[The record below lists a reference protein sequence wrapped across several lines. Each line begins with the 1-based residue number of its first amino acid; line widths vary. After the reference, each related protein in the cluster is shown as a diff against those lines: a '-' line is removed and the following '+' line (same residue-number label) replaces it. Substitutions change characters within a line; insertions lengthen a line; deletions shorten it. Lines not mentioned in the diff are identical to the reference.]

1 MSFISELSRAESPR
15 KFNTRIFGVLA
26 VFLCL
31 TGFLAGIRLETT
43 DPVSSQLSSEAIYTA
58 AAALSGTENGP
69 GNGTVFYRKY
79 DRNPASLHIINQAV
93 SDVCVSLSDGLFH
106 KSVLD
111 FYLCAGQELLIDTPV
126 GYFELHIS
134 TGSRWE
140 NSASLFGPETL
151 RFTDPSEH
159 GQELGR
165 KAICEFT
172 ISPGFT
178 NLIPEE

>member
-31 TGFLAGIRLETT
+31 AGFLSGSKKSEKTAA
-43 DPVSSQLSSEAIYTA
+43 VSPELSSEAIFSA

-69 GNGTVFYRKY
+69 GNGTVLYRKY
-79 DRNPASLHIINQAV
+79 DRNPAALHIENQAA

-140 NSASLFGPETL
+140 DSASLFGPETL

-165 KAICEFT
+165 KTVCEFT

-178 NLIPEE
+178 NLIPE

>member
-1 MSFISELSRAESPR
+1 MSFISKLSRAESPR
-15 KFNTRIFGVLA
+15 KFNTRIFGVFA

-31 TGFLAGIRLETT
+31 AGALAGSRAEKAA
-43 DPVSSQLSSEAIYTA
+43 PVSPELSSEAVFTA

-69 GNGTVFYRKY
+69 ENGTVLYRKY
-79 DRNPASLHIINQAV
+79 DRNPAALHIVNQAA

-111 FYLCAGQELLIDTPV
+111 FYLRAGQELLIDTPV

-140 NSASLFGPETL
+140 SSTALFGPETL
-151 RFTDPSEH
+151 RFTDPSGH

-165 KAICEFT
+165 KAVCEFT

-178 NLIPEE
+178 NLIPE